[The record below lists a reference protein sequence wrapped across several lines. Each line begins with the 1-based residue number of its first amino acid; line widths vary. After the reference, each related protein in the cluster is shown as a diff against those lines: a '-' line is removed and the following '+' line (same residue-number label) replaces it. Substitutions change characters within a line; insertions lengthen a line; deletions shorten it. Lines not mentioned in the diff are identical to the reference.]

1 MGERILTTVL
11 GKMMDSLD
19 ASETEIEYRAR
30 LEELKETLAG
40 LDVDNNVLKKV
51 NVLSGY
57 MENKFS
63 YEDTLKNMKTA
74 KERVLSYLTEQM
86 SAMPGSYMETENR
99 ILCLQEILEKF
110 DLFMEAFFEK
120 EPHGKAGIDKRAMR
134 SLEIKNEYDVQ
145 HILYALLKPLFPEAR
160 TEVPEDTGFS
170 MVRTDIW
177 IKELSAVIEIKCSRD
192 SMSIKKL
199 TEEIAADMVHYQAE
213 HIFFFLYD
221 KNKII
226 DNPYAFRSTYQRVMD
241 GKDIRIIIHQPKTL

>member
-110 DLFMEAFFEK
+110 DLFMEAFF
-120 EPHGKAGIDKRAMR
+120 
-134 SLEIKNEYDVQ
+134 
-145 HILYALLKPLFPEAR
+145 
-160 TEVPEDTGFS
+160 
-170 MVRTDIW
+170 
-177 IKELSAVIEIKCSRD
+177 
-192 SMSIKKL
+192 
-199 TEEIAADMVHYQAE
+199 
-213 HIFFFLYD
+213 
-221 KNKII
+221 
-226 DNPYAFRSTYQRVMD
+226 
-241 GKDIRIIIHQPKTL
+241 